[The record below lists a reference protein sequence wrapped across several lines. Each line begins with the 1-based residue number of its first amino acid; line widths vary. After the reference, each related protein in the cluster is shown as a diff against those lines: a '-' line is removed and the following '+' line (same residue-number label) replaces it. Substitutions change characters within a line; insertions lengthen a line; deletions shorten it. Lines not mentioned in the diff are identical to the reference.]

1 MKPILIH
8 FANLVV
14 MAHMMFGCSLHH
26 GLGSVHAC
34 EHQESAFSCLAVD
47 HDGNH
52 PGHDHSHH
60 EEGDHEEGDHDS
72 EFPDSESSV
81 GLNCA
86 SHGHSHIGCQDD
98 GCHVQQ
104 LSEFAFNPWD
114 FVTIAFGDRNHFVT
128 CHPSVCPAFSG
139 NDGTKDRISA
149 PKVRS
154 HLLVCVQLI

>member
-1 MKPILIH
+1 MKLILIH

-34 EHQESAFSCLAVD
+34 NHQESAISCVAVD

-52 PGHDHSHH
+52 HDHDHCHH
-60 EEGDHEEGDHDS
+60 EEGDHGH
-72 EFPDSESSV
+72 DSESSDSDSSV
-81 GLNCA
+81 GLTKAN
-86 SHGHSHIGCQDD
+86 HGHSHIGCQDD

-104 LSEFAFNPWD
+104 INDFAFNPWD
-114 FVTIAFGDRNHFVT
+114 FVTIAFGEGNQLVT
-128 CHPSVCPAFSG
+128 CRPSVYRAFSG
-139 NDGTKDRISA
+139 KGDTKDRISA